1 MLSGAV
7 LFFGI
12 ILANNAQSNE
22 TTTNPDSID
31 SLDNKTYTASGSTD
45 LKTAQM
51 LVSLLRNPHLK
62 VQAQAQIASD
72 RKQQTPQKAT
82 DASYIAHGKTD
93 RKTAQMLINLL
104 RNPHLKVKAE
114 INQTNKQDGIRYT
127 ISGTTD
133 MKTVK
138 KFKALLKNNKQ
149 VNITI
154 QANNKAAPI
163 TLNANIQ
170 KLPQPQQYIYQDYS
184 AIITQGKP
192 FYHYGRPSVFIRGN
206 TLWYP
211 VLVTTQ
217 TPPKEPKE
225 KIQKV
230 SE

>member
-7 LFFGI
+7 LFLGI

-62 VQAQAQIASD
+62 VQAQAQIASAG
-72 RKQQTPQKAT
+72 KQQTPQKAT
-82 DASYIAHGKTD
+82 DATYIAHGKTD

-114 INQTNKQDGIRYT
+114 INQTNKQDDIRYT

-154 QANNKAAPI
+154 QANDKAAPI

-170 KLPQPQQYIYQDYS
+170 RPPQPQQYIYQDYS
-184 AIITQGKP
+184 ALITQGKP

-217 TPPKEPKE
+217 TPSQEPKE
-225 KIQKV
+225 KVQKV

>member
-7 LFFGI
+7 LFLGI
-12 ILANNAQSNE
+12 ILTNNAQSNE
-22 TTTNPDSID
+22 TTTNPDSIN
-31 SLDNKTYTASGSTD
+31 SLDNKTYTASGSTN

-62 VQAQAQIASD
+62 VQAQAQMGSAGTPKI
-72 RKQQTPQKAT
+72 PQKAT
-82 DASYIAHGKTD
+82 DAIYTAHGKTD

-104 RNPHLKVKAE
+104 RNPHLKVKAKV
-114 INQTNKQDGIRYT
+114 NQASKQDGIRYT

-133 MKTVK
+133 MKTVR
-138 KFKALLKNNKQ
+138 KFKTLLKNYKQ
-149 VNITI
+149 VSITI

-163 TLNANIQ
+163 TLNADIQ
-170 KLPQPQQYIYQDYS
+170 RPPQPQQYIYQDYS
-184 AIITQGKP
+184 ALITQGKP

-217 TPPKEPKE
+217 TSSKEPKE
-225 KIQKV
+225 KVQKV